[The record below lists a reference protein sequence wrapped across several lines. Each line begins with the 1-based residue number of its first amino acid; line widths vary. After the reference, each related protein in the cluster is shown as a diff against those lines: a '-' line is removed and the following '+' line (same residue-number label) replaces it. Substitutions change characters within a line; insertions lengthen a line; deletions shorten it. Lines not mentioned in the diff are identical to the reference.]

1 MYGLEVITMAN
12 DDRKLENDSIRGVQ
26 STLNELNR
34 LVREKDSVVSTIPEV
49 SLITKYQN
57 ESLPDV
63 VEDEQFASLCEQ
75 TAALQFAGNKKDDI
89 CKVLEIDPKKYK
101 EIVLSQD
108 FLDIKRRIAEDQKV
122 NILSKILGQVDAA
135 VFALSEL
142 MDTADEDRTRLNAA
156 ALVLEHAQRLLEEQ
170 KSQFPSI
177 GNVIK
182 DAANSGEPV
191 TLTLAQVIMRQR
203 DERGLNR

>member
-1 MYGLEVITMAN
+1 MAN
-12 DDRKLENDSIRGVQ
+12 DGKKIENDSIREVQ
-26 STLNELNR
+26 SKLNELNR
-34 LVREKDSVVSTIPEV
+34 IVREKDATVESIPEV
-49 SLITKYQN
+49 SLIQKYQN

-75 TAALQFAGNKKDDI
+75 TAALQYNGSKKEDI
-89 CKVLEIDPKKYK
+89 CKALEIDARKYK

-108 FLDIKRRIAEDQKV
+108 FIDIKRRIAEDHKV
-122 NILSKILGQVDAA
+122 TILSKVLGQVDAA
-135 VFALSEL
+135 IFALSEL
-142 MDTADEDRTRLNAA
+142 LDTADEDRVKLNAA
-156 ALVLEHAQRLLEEQ
+156 ALVLEHASRLLEDQ
-170 KSQFPSI
+170 KSSFPSI
-177 GNVIK
+177 SNVIK

>member
-1 MYGLEVITMAN
+1 MSNI
-12 DDRKLENDSIRGVQ
+12 DKKFENDSIRTVQ
-26 STLNELNR
+26 SKLNDLNR
-34 LVREKDSVVSTIPEV
+34 LVREKEALVEVTPEV
-49 SLITKYQN
+49 NLITKYQDQT
-57 ESLPDV
+57 LPDV

-75 TAALQFAGNKKDDI
+75 AAALQYAGNKKDEI
-89 CKVLEIDPKKYK
+89 CNTLGIDLKKYK

-108 FLDIKRRIAEDQKV
+108 FLDIKRRIAEDHKV
-122 NILSKILGQVDAA
+122 NILSKVLGQVDSAIM
-135 VFALSEL
+135 ALAEL
-142 MDTADEDRTRLNAA
+142 MNVADEDRVRLNAA
-156 ALVLEHAQRLLEEQ
+156 ALVLEHAARLLEEQ

-177 GNVIK
+177 NNVIK

>member
-1 MYGLEVITMAN
+1 MGNNE
-12 DDRKLENDSIRGVQ
+12 KKSENDNIRTVQ
-26 STLNELNR
+26 ATLNELNR
-34 LVREKDSVVSTIPEV
+34 AVLAKDAVVTSHPEV
-49 SLITKYQN
+49 SLITQYQDQ
-57 ESLPDV
+57 SLPDV
-63 VEDEQFASLCEQ
+63 IEDEQFANLCEQ
-75 TAALQFAGNKKDDI
+75 AAALQYSGNTKEDI
-89 CKVLEIDPKKYK
+89 CKALEIDPKEYK
-101 EIVLSQD
+101 RIVLSQD
-108 FLDIKRRIAEDQKV
+108 FIDIKRRIAEDHKV
-122 NILSKILGQVDAA
+122 NILSKILGQVDQA
-135 VFALSEL
+135 VLSLSEL
-142 MDTADEDRTRLNAA
+142 MQVADEDRTRLNAA

>member
-1 MYGLEVITMAN
+1 MADN
-12 DDRKLENDSIRGVQ
+12 DRKLENDSIRKVQ

-34 LVREKDSVVSTIPEV
+34 VVREKDGLVEIHPEAT
-49 SLITKYQN
+49 LITKYQN

-63 VEDEQFASLCEQ
+63 VEDEQFANLCEQ
-75 TAALQFAGNKKDDI
+75 TAALQFSGSKKDDI
-89 CKVLEIDPKKYK
+89 CKALEIDARKYK

-122 NILSKILGQVDAA
+122 NILSKVLGQVDSAII
-135 VFALSEL
+135 ALADL
-142 MDTADEDRTRLNAA
+142 LDTADEDRTKLNAA

-170 KSQFPSI
+170 KSQFPNIS
-177 GNVIK
+177 NVIK

>member
-1 MYGLEVITMAN
+1 MAN
-12 DDRKLENDSIRGVQ
+12 NGKKLENDSIRSVQ

-34 LVREKDSVVSTIPEV
+34 VVRDKDIAVETIPEA

-63 VEDEQFASLCEQ
+63 VEDEQFANLCEQ
-75 TAALQFAGNKKDDI
+75 TAALQFAGSKKDDI
-89 CKVLEIDPKKYK
+89 CNALEIDPKKYK

-108 FLDIKRRIAEDQKV
+108 FIEIKKRLAEDQKV
-122 NILSKILGQVDAA
+122 NILSKVLSQVDAA
-135 VFALSEL
+135 IFALSEL
-142 MDTADEDRTRLNAA
+142 LDTADEDRTKLNAA

-170 KSQFPSI
+170 KSSFPSI
-177 GNVIK
+177 SNVIR

>member
-1 MYGLEVITMAN
+1 MTN
-12 DDRKLENDSIRGVQ
+12 DGRKLENDSIRGVQ

-34 LVREKDSVVSTIPEV
+34 IVREKDAIVENTPEV
-49 SLITKYQN
+49 SLITKYKDQN
-57 ESLPDV
+57 LPDI
-63 VEDEQFASLCEQ
+63 VEDEQFANLCEQ

-89 CKVLEIDPKKYK
+89 CRVLEIDPRKYK

-122 NILSKILGQVDAA
+122 NILSKILGQVDTA
-135 VFALSEL
+135 VIALSEL
-142 MDTADEDRTRLNAA
+142 MVTADEDRTRLNAA

-170 KSQFPSI
+170 KASFPNIS
-177 GNVIK
+177 NVIK

>member
-1 MYGLEVITMAN
+1 MAN
-12 DDRKLENDSIRGVQ
+12 NDRKLENDSIRGVQ

-34 LVREKDSVVSTIPEV
+34 IVREKDEVVESIPEV

-75 TAALQFAGNKKDDI
+75 TAALQYSGSKKDDI
-89 CKVLEIDPKKYK
+89 CKALEIEPRKYK

-108 FLDIKRRIAEDQKV
+108 FIDVKRRIAEDHKV

-135 VFALSEL
+135 VIALADL
-142 MDTADEDRTRLNAA
+142 LDTADEDRTKLNAA
-156 ALVLEHAQRLLEEQ
+156 ALVLEHAQRLLEDQ
-170 KSQFPSI
+170 KASFPNI
-177 GNVIK
+177 NNVIK
-182 DAANSGEPV
+182 DAADSGQPV
-191 TLTLAQVIMRQR
+191 IMNLAQVIMRQR
-203 DERGLNR
+203 DDRGLNR